1 MKALGRVLAFLAF
14 SISVSWY
21 FVAVGVFLTTC
32 LVVVSP
38 FVTLPGMRLTIPVSF
53 SVDPAV
59 VRVTS
64 STPSADSTPSAEPA
78 GGQNIRVG
86 PDGFAFE
93 VGREK
98 NRAKDPQVHV
108 RGSIR
113 FPTESRGLFLGA
125 AFLLTGVLWL
135 VLWVLGQLRAVFET
149 LRDGQ
154 PFVAAN
160 ATRIR
165 RIAFAVIFGETA
177 RAALVF
183 VTNYYAS
190 THFVAEGLRFDAR
203 PDYNIMAIVY
213 GVIILVIAEVFRA
226 GTRLDEDQSLTV

>member
-1 MKALGRVLAFLAF
+1 MKALGHVLTFLAF
-14 SISVSWY
+14 SISVSRY
-21 FVAVGVFLTTC
+21 FVAIGLFVTIC
-32 LVVVSP
+32 LVVISP
-38 FVTLPGMRLTIPVSF
+38 FVSLPGMRLTIPVSF

-64 STPSADSTPSAEPA
+64 SSSGGPSAEPA
-78 GGQNIRVG
+78 AGQTVRVGSDGFGFEVG
-86 PDGFAFE
+86 PDE
-93 VGREK
+93 
-98 NRAKDPQVHV
+98 NRGKDPQVHV

-113 FPTESRGLFLGA
+113 FPTRSRSLVVGA
-125 AFLLTGVLWL
+125 ALLVSAGLCL
-135 VLWVLGQLRAVFET
+135 VLWVLGQLRAVFQT

-154 PFVAAN
+154 PFVAAT

-165 RIAFAVIFGETA
+165 RIAFAVILGETG

-203 PDYNIMAIVY
+203 PDYNVMAIFY
-213 GVIILVIAEVFRA
+213 GLIILVIAEVFRA

>member
-1 MKALGRVLAFLAF
+1 MKAPGHILTFLAL
-14 SISVSWY
+14 SISVTWY
-21 FVAVGVFLTTC
+21 LVAVGVFVTSC
-32 LVVVSP
+32 LVVISP
-38 FVTLPGMRLTIPVSF
+38 FITLPGMRLTVPVSF
-53 SVDPAV
+53 SVDPGI

-64 STPSADSTPSAEPA
+64 SEPSAEPA
-78 GGQNIRVG
+78 AGQSIRVG
-86 PDGFAFE
+86 SDGFGFE
-93 VGREK
+93 VGPEAK
-98 NRAKDPQVHV
+98 RAQDPQVHV

-113 FPTESRGLFLGA
+113 FPTRSRSLFLGA
-125 AFLLTGVLWL
+125 ALLVSAMLCL
-135 VLWVLGQLRAVFET
+135 VLWVLGQLRAVFRT

-160 ATRIR
+160 AIRIR

-203 PDYNIMAIVY
+203 PDYNIMAIFY
-213 GVIILVIAEVFRA
+213 GLIILVIAEVFRA
-226 GTRLDEDQSLTV
+226 GTRLDEEQSLTV

>member
-1 MKALGRVLAFLAF
+1 MMKSLGHVLTFLAF
-14 SISVSWY
+14 FISVSWY
-21 FVAVGVFLTTC
+21 FVAIGVFFTTC

-53 SVDPAV
+53 NVDPAV

-64 STPSADSTPSAEPA
+64 SQPSAEPA
-78 GGQNIRVG
+78 TGQDIRIG
-86 PDGFAFE
+86 SDGFAFE
-93 VGREK
+93 IGREK
-98 NRAKDPQVHV
+98 NRTKEPQVHV

-113 FPTESRGLFLGA
+113 FPTQSRSLFLGA
-125 AFLLTGVLWL
+125 ALLLSAVLSL
-135 VLWVLGQLRAVFET
+135 ALWVLGQLRAVFRT
-149 LRDGQ
+149 LRAGQ

-165 RIAFAVIFGETA
+165 RIAFAVILEETG

-183 VTNYYAS
+183 ITNYYAS

-203 PDYNIMAIVY
+203 PDYNIMAIFY
-213 GVIILVIAEVFRA
+213 GLIILVIAEVFRA

>member
-1 MKALGRVLAFLAF
+1 MKALGHVLTILAFF
-14 SISVSWY
+14 ISVSWY
-21 FVAVGVFLTTC
+21 FVAIGVFVTTC
-32 LVVVSP
+32 LLVVSP

-53 SVDPAV
+53 SVDPAI
-59 VRVTS
+59 VRVTAS
-64 STPSADSTPSAEPA
+64 QPSADPST
-78 GGQNIRVG
+78 GQNIRVG
-86 PDGFAFE
+86 SGGFAFE

-98 NRAKDPQVHV
+98 SGAKDPQVHV

-113 FPTESRGLFLGA
+113 FPTESRSLFLGTA
-125 AFLLTGVLWL
+125 LLLSVVLSL
-135 VLWVLGQLRAVFET
+135 VLWVLGQLRAVFRT
-149 LRDGQ
+149 LRDGK

-165 RIAFAVIFGETA
+165 RIAFAVILGETG

-190 THFVAEGLRFDAR
+190 THFVAEGLHFDAQ
-203 PDYNIMAIVY
+203 PDYNIMAIFY
-213 GVIILVIAEVFRA
+213 GLIILVIAEVFRV

>member
-1 MKALGRVLAFLAF
+1 MKGLGRVLTFLAF
-14 SISVSWY
+14 SVSVSWY
-21 FVAVGVFLTTC
+21 FVAVGLLVTAC
-32 LVVVSP
+32 LVVISP
-38 FVTLPGMRLTIPVSF
+38 FVTFPGMRLTIPVSF
-53 SVDPAV
+53 SVDPGI

-64 STPSADSTPSAEPA
+64 SESAREP
-78 GGQNIRVG
+78 GTGQNIRVG
-86 PDGFAFE
+86 SGGFAFE
-93 VGREK
+93 VGPE
-98 NRAKDPQVHV
+98 NTRAKVPQVHV

-113 FPTESRGLFLGA
+113 FPTESRGLVLFA
-125 AFLLTGVLWL
+125 ALLLSAMLSL

-149 LRDGQ
+149 LRGGQ

-165 RIAFAVIFGETA
+165 RIAFAVILGETA

-203 PDYNIMAIVY
+203 PDYNVMAIFY
-213 GVIILVIAEVFRA
+213 GLIILVIAEVFRV
-226 GTRLDEDQSLTV
+226 GTRLDEEQSLTV